1 MSLRRKIVF
10 GALATLG
17 VLTAAAACA
26 ALWLSHMNPSPFV
39 KAGIEAGTP
48 SAAAS
53 SQHRYDISYSSEIIA
68 GNDRDN
74 PSGKTS
80 TSVAFDDAWFAAD
93 GHVYNHALAT
103 TAMALSAAVN
113 SESQYY
119 GDAKGDVPYVEEA
132 LTALGFHDID
142 TSSFAKTSKT
152 LDEVES
158 LVKDEEDTVAYAFAC
173 KTLPAASDG
182 NESCNGGPLLA
193 TAGEGGNADASDSSL
208 PGADEAASW
217 TLVFVGVRGTFG
229 AEWLSD
235 ARVVDPYWSAATGD
249 HTGYRLAELDVALAL
264 ADYLESHEL
273 DASNTKLLV
282 CGHSRGGSVAN
293 LLARDLLDIAEESTP
308 VVAPENL
315 FAYTFAPS
323 ASTREASAGDARYH
337 SIYNVENPTDLVPRV
352 PLAAW
357 GYRCYGTT
365 VSFPGTDDEGFDEA
379 FEAMQEARAR
389 NTGFISTQP
398 YRFGEACPAQS
409 VADAIAERV
418 PTVDDLSSLSGAAQA
433 TSVLV
438 QQDLYRILASHFPD
452 TYLAWMQSLDP
463 KDLTFEQAER
473 QGGPETRSDD

>member
-182 NESCNGGPLLA
+182 NESGNGGPLLA

-293 LLARDLLDIAEESTP
+293 LLARDLLDIAEESAP

-365 VSFPGTDDEGFDEA
+365 VASPEQMTKA
-379 FEAMQEARAR
+379 STKRSKPCRRRVPATRASSARSLTASARRAR
-389 NTGFISTQP
+389 RRAWRMPSPNGCPPST
-398 YRFGEACPAQS
+398 
-409 VADAIAERV
+409 
-418 PTVDDLSSLSGAAQA
+418 
-433 TSVLV
+433 TSVRF
-438 QQDLYRILASHFPD
+438 QAPPRRQASWSNRTCTASWRLISP
-452 TYLAWMQSLDP
+452 TPIWPGCSRSIP
-463 KDLTFEQAER
+463 KT
-473 QGGPETRSDD
+473 

>member
-17 VLTAAAACA
+17 VLTAADAACA

-80 TSVAFDDAWFAAD
+80 TSVAFDDVWFAAD

-273 DASNTKLLV
+273 RRLEHQAAGV
-282 CGHSRGGSVAN
+282 RPQPRWIRSRTCWHATCWTSPRKAPPWW
-293 LLARDLLDIAEESTP
+293 RPRTCSPTP
-308 VVAPENL
+308 SRLRPRPAKHRP
-315 FAYTFAPS
+315 AMHGTT
-323 ASTREASAGDARYH
+323 AST
-337 SIYNVENPTDLVPRV
+337 T
-352 PLAAW
+352 
-357 GYRCYGTT
+357 
-365 VSFPGTDDEGFDEA
+365 
-379 FEAMQEARAR
+379 
-389 NTGFISTQP
+389 
-398 YRFGEACPAQS
+398 
-409 VADAIAERV
+409 
-418 PTVDDLSSLSGAAQA
+418 
-433 TSVLV
+433 
-438 QQDLYRILASHFPD
+438 
-452 TYLAWMQSLDP
+452 
-463 KDLTFEQAER
+463 
-473 QGGPETRSDD
+473 